1 MPLEDDERFLEDHG
15 WTWYVEALKF
25 HRDRLSEEEK
35 RDPAKD
41 GIERAKVDY
50 YRFAVSKLAEMQRKR
65 EEKERTSPS
74 QVPT

>member
-1 MPLEDDERFLEDHG
+1 MPLEDDERFLNDHG
-15 WTWYVEALKF
+15 WTWYLDALKF

-50 YRFAVSKLAEMQRKR
+50 YRFAVSKLAEMQRKQD
-65 EEKERTSPS
+65 EK
-74 QVPT
+74 

>member
-1 MPLEDDERFLEDHG
+1 VLVSGVMRLEDYERFLEDHG

-50 YRFAVSKLAEMQRKR
+50 FRFTFSKLTE
-65 EEKERTSPS
+65 
-74 QVPT
+74 V